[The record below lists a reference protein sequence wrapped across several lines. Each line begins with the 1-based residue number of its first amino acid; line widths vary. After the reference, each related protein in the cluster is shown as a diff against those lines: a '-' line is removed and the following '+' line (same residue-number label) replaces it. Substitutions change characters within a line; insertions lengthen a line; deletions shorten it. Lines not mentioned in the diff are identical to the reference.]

1 MVEAAVESRR
11 YPQAARLRQPSQF
24 KALAASSKRLRGAK
38 FELRFRAN
46 DAATARLGL
55 VIPKR
60 LARRSVLRNLIKRLV
75 RESFRARLPSLPRVD
90 IVIRLSNPIS
100 LGMREDRRQQR
111 RQWRD
116 DIDALLTG
124 VTG

>member
-111 RQWRD
+111 RQWRA

>member
-75 RESFRARLPSLPRVD
+75 RESFRARLPLLPRVD

-111 RQWRD
+111 RQWRA